1 MGLDIGIISI
11 TYLPRPDGIAYDF
24 AWQMAEA
31 ASVSGYMHGEGNNW
45 AAFTQRQVLEM
56 LEDFANRRNL
66 PDLVK
71 SDILAWLRSLPWD
84 GWRNDL
90 DTRTLL
96 PPHDTD
102 YNPVLDREDEDG
114 GLIELHFNW

>member
-1 MGLDIGIISI
+1 MGLDIGIIRI
-11 TYLPRPDGIAYDF
+11 TYLDRPRGITYDF
-24 AWQMAEA
+24 AWEMAQE

-45 AAFTQRQVLEM
+45 AGFTQRQVLGL

-71 SDILAWLRSLPWD
+71 ADILAWLRSLPWD
-84 GWRNDL
+84 AWDDDL
-90 DTRTLL
+90 DISVAQDDD
-96 PPHDTD
+96 HDAMMD
-102 YNPVLDREDEDG
+102 GPNEQDG